1 MRCRAELLEA
11 MPPYQG
17 GGEMIETVR
26 LEDSTYAPPPTR
38 FEVGCCP
45 ASWTPQAPPAGGW
58 FLMRCPCR
66 ARTRMQTAPRW
77 VQGKPT
83 GKARMFVCTYA
94 PARSRPQDEGLK
106 VESNGI
112 T

>member
-26 LEDSTYAPPPTR
+26 LDDSTYAPPPTR

-45 ASWTPQAPPAGGW
+45 ASWTPQAPPAGGG

-66 ARTRMQTAPRW
+66 ARTRVHADSAQVGSGQAHR
-77 VQGKPT
+77 G
-83 GKARMFVCTYA
+83 GAYVCMHVCPSTQQA
-94 PARSRPQDEGLK
+94 AG
-106 VESNGI
+106 
-112 T
+112 